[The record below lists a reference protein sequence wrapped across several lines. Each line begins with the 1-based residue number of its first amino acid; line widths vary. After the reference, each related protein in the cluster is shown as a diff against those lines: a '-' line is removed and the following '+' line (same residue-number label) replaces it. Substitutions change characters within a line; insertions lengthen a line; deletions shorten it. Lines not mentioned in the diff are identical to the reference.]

1 MEAQK
6 QAMHRAE
13 TLDSTMRGEGLRGH
27 DSNVDQSL
35 FEDRHQA
42 VAGSM
47 QSPGSTWESQH

>member
-6 QAMHRAE
+6 QAMHRAK
-13 TLDSTMRGEGLRGH
+13 TLDSTMRGDGLRGH